1 MTIWRTLQIRTHP
14 VPLTCTLETNKHVY
28 SLYLNK
34 KSFIF
39 LAKDTESTI
48 SLELEREGKV
58 IASSNEFKCDARSL
72 LDTDGLKIR
81 ESFSST
87 HMLVIKAA
95 RGDVLKVLKTTVN
108 SNEIASSPAC
118 SRPKSRSSFKLKG
131 SRSALKKTMS
141 ISGVIPDL
149 TEFNLRVD
157 VLPDSLMK
165 IQNQQMGQALAKA
178 LPHHIYSL
186 MVQIKVA
193 VEEAVTETKEYA
205 KLHSNHIR
213 SVSTI
218 PFYGFCEGPTMIADM
233 EDICLSHFNSLV
245 SSKVCLIAMK
255 SKVDVRGLKKG
266 MLDYVASKEF
276 EQRKKMFHREFKKD
290 DDKENLCVIS

>member
-1 MTIWRTLQIRTHP
+1 M
-14 VPLTCTLETNKHVY
+14 
-28 SLYLNK
+28 
-34 KSFIF
+34 
-39 LAKDTESTI
+39 
-48 SLELEREGKV
+48 EREGKV
-58 IASSNEFKCDARSL
+58 IASSNEYKSDAMCL

-87 HMLVIKAA
+87 HMLVKKAL
-95 RGDVLKVLKTTVN
+95 RGDVLKVVKTTVN
-108 SNEIASSPAC
+108 SNKTSSP
-118 SRPKSRSSFKLKG
+118 RSSFKLKG
-131 SRSALKKTMS
+131 SQKKMS
-141 ISGVIPDL
+141 ISGVIPYL
-149 TEFNLRVD
+149 KEFNLRVD

-165 IQNQQMGQALAKA
+165 IQNHQMGGALAKA

-205 KLHSNHIR
+205 KVHANHIR
-213 SVSTI
+213 TVSTI

-255 SKVDVRGLKKG
+255 SKVDMRGLKKG

-276 EQRKKMFHREFKKD
+276 EQRKKMFHKEFKKD
-290 DDKENLCVIS
+290 DDKDGNLCLIS

>member
-1 MTIWRTLQIRTHP
+1 M
-14 VPLTCTLETNKHVY
+14 
-28 SLYLNK
+28 
-34 KSFIF
+34 
-39 LAKDTESTI
+39 I

-58 IASSNEFKCDARSL
+58 IASSNEYKSDAMCL
-72 LDTDGLKIR
+72 LDTDGLKIS

-87 HMLVIKAA
+87 HMLVKKAL
-95 RGDVLKVLKTTVN
+95 RGDVLKVLKTTVM
-108 SNEIASSPAC
+108 SNEIASSP
-118 SRPKSRSSFKLKG
+118 SKSVQKQMSVSGVIKSVQKQMSVSGVIPNSPRGSPRSSFKLKG
-131 SRSALKKTMS
+131 SKSVQKQMS
-141 ISGVIPDL
+141 ISGVIPEL
-149 TEFNLRVD
+149 KEFNLRVD

-165 IQNQQMGQALAKA
+165 IQNHQMGGALAKA
-178 LPHHIYSL
+178 LPHHILNL

-193 VEEAVTETKEYA
+193 VEEAVIETKEYA
-205 KLHSNHIR
+205 KVHANHIR
-213 SVSTI
+213 MVSTI

-245 SSKVCLIAMK
+245 SSKVCMIAIK

>member
-1 MTIWRTLQIRTHP
+1 MFDD
-14 VPLTCTLETNKHVY
+14 V
-28 SLYLNK
+28 

-39 LAKDTESTI
+39 PARDAESII
-48 SLELEREGKV
+48 SLELEREGKI
-58 IASSNEFKCDARSL
+58 IASSDEYKCDARSL

-87 HMLVIKAA
+87 HMLVKKAA

-108 SNEIASSPAC
+108 SNEIASSP
-118 SRPKSRSSFKLKG
+118 RSRSSFKLKG
-131 SRSALKKTMS
+131 SRSPLKKTMS

-165 IQNQQMGQALAKA
+165 IQNQQMGGALAKA

-186 MVQIKVA
+186 MVQIKGA

-205 KLHSNHIR
+205 KVHANHIR

>member
-1 MTIWRTLQIRTHP
+1 MY
-14 VPLTCTLETNKHVY
+14 KY
-28 SLYLNK
+28 SFYLYK
-34 KSFIF
+34 KSSIF
-39 LAKDTESTI
+39 LARDAESII
-48 SLELEREGKV
+48 SLELEREGKI
-58 IASSNEFKCDARSL
+58 IASSDEYKCDARSL

-81 ESFSST
+81 ESFCLT
-87 HMLVIKAA
+87 HMLVKNAA

-108 SNEIASSPAC
+108 SNGTASASS
-118 SRPKSRSSFKLKG
+118 SPKSRSSFKLKG
-131 SRSALKKTMS
+131 SKRKMS
-141 ISGVIPDL
+141 TISGVIPKL

-165 IQNQQMGQALAKA
+165 IQNMQMGGALAKA

-205 KLHSNHIR
+205 KVHANHIR
-213 SVSTI
+213 SVSSI

-276 EQRKKMFHREFKKD
+276 EQRKKMFHKEFKKD
-290 DDKENLCVIS
+290 DDKDGNLCVIS

>member
-1 MTIWRTLQIRTHP
+1 M
-14 VPLTCTLETNKHVY
+14 Y
-28 SLYLNK
+28 K

-39 LAKDTESTI
+39 LAKDTETTI

-87 HMLVIKAA
+87 HMLVKKAA

-108 SNEIASSPAC
+108 SNEITSSPK
-118 SRPKSRSSFKLKG
+118 RNRSSFKLKG
-131 SRSALKKTMS
+131 SKSLQKSMS

-149 TEFNLRVD
+149 KEFNLKVD

-165 IQNQQMGQALAKA
+165 IQNMQMGGALAKA

-186 MVQIKVA
+186 MVQIKGA
-193 VEEAVTETKEYA
+193 VGEAVTETKEYA
-205 KLHSNHIR
+205 KVHANHIR
-213 SVSTI
+213 LVSTI

-255 SKVDVRGLKKG
+255 SKVDVSRLKKG
-266 MLDYVASKEF
+266 ILDYVASKEF
-276 EQRKKMFHREFKKD
+276 EQRKKMFHKEFKKD
-290 DDKENLCVIS
+290 DDKDGNLCVIS

>member
-1 MTIWRTLQIRTHP
+1 M
-14 VPLTCTLETNKHVY
+14 Y
-28 SLYLNK
+28 LYK

-39 LAKDTESTI
+39 LAKDIESTI

-72 LDTDGLKIR
+72 LDNDGLKIR

-87 HMLVIKAA
+87 HMLVKKAA
-95 RGDVLKVLKTTVN
+95 RGDELKVIRTTVN
-108 SNEIASSPAC
+108 SNETASSP
-118 SRPKSRSSFKLKG
+118 RSRSSFKFKG
-131 SRSALKKTMS
+131 SKSSLKKSMS
-141 ISGVIPDL
+141 ISGVIPNL
-149 TEFNLRVD
+149 KEFNLKVD

-165 IQNQQMGQALAKA
+165 IQNMQMGGALAKA

-205 KLHSNHIR
+205 KVHANHIR
-213 SVSTI
+213 SVSSI

-276 EQRKKMFHREFKKD
+276 EQRKKVFHKEFKKD
-290 DDKENLCVIS
+290 DDKDANLCVIS

>member
-1 MTIWRTLQIRTHP
+1 M
-14 VPLTCTLETNKHVY
+14 
-28 SLYLNK
+28 
-34 KSFIF
+34 
-39 LAKDTESTI
+39 
-48 SLELEREGKV
+48 EREGKV
-58 IASSNEFKCDARSL
+58 IASSNEYKSDAMCL
-72 LDTDGLKIR
+72 LDTDGLKIS

-87 HMLVIKAA
+87 HMLVKKAL
-95 RGDVLKVLKTTVN
+95 RGDVLKVLKTTVM
-108 SNEIASSPAC
+108 SNEIASSPRG
-118 SRPKSRSSFKLKG
+118 SFKLKGSKSVQKQMSVSGVISDSPRGSPRSSFKLKG
-131 SRSALKKTMS
+131 SRGVQKQMS
-141 ISGVIPDL
+141 ISGVIPEL
-149 TEFNLRVD
+149 KEFNLRVD

-165 IQNQQMGQALAKA
+165 IQNHQMGGALAKA
-178 LPHHIYSL
+178 LPHHIHNL

-193 VEEAVTETKEYA
+193 VEEAVIETKEYA
-205 KLHSNHIR
+205 KAHANHIR
-213 SVSTI
+213 MVSTI

>member
-1 MTIWRTLQIRTHP
+1 MYIFEIQNSESGLFDD
-14 VPLTCTLETNKHVY
+14 V
-28 SLYLNK
+28 

-39 LAKDTESTI
+39 PARDAESII
-48 SLELEREGKV
+48 SLELEREGKI
-58 IASSNEFKCDARSL
+58 IASSDEYKCDARSL

-81 ESFSST
+81 ESFSLT
-87 HMLVIKAA
+87 HMLVKNAA

-108 SNEIASSPAC
+108 SNSPAPSPK
-118 SRPKSRSSFKLKG
+118 SRSRSSFKLKG
-131 SRSALKKTMS
+131 SKKKTS
-141 ISGVIPDL
+141 VISGVIPNL

-165 IQNQQMGQALAKA
+165 IQNMQMGGALAKA

-193 VEEAVTETKEYA
+193 VEEAATETKEYA
-205 KLHSNHIR
+205 KVHANHIR
-213 SVSTI
+213 LVSSI

-276 EQRKKMFHREFKKD
+276 EQRKKMFHKEFKKD
-290 DDKENLCVIS
+290 NDKDGNACVIS

>member
-1 MTIWRTLQIRTHP
+1 MGNSANMDTSIRQGGGTA
-14 VPLTCTLETNKHVY
+14 PLTHALETNKHVY
-28 SLYLNK
+28 SLYLYKN
-34 KSFIF
+34 SFIF
-39 LAKDTESTI
+39 LAKDTESII

-87 HMLVIKAA
+87 HMLVKKAA

-108 SNEIASSPAC
+108 SNEITSS
-118 SRPKSRSSFKLKG
+118 PKSRSSFKFKG
-131 SRSALKKTMS
+131 SKSSQKKMS

-149 TEFNLRVD
+149 KEFNFRVD

-165 IQNQQMGQALAKA
+165 IQNQQMGGALAKA

-205 KLHSNHIR
+205 KAHANHIR

-276 EQRKKMFHREFKKD
+276 EQRKKMFHKEFKKD